1 MLDEALNKCA
11 DKEEKNRDRLLSL
24 NGTSAC
30 DTGGDGGA
38 CTSDRSAVS
47 ADHNAPKIAKG
58 A

>member
-1 MLDEALNKCA
+1 MKAKE
-11 DKEEKNRDRLLSL
+11 KEEKKHDRLLSL

-38 CTSDRSAVS
+38 CISDRSAVS
-47 ADHNAPKIAKG
+47 ADHNAPEITEG